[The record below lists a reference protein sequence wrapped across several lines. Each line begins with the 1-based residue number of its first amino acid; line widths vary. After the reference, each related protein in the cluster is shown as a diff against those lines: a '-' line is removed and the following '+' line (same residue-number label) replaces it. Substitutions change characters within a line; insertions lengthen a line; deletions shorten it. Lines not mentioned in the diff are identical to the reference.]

1 MAYHEEDAEALLTS
15 PLLAIDGVPAEEEP
29 AAPAN
34 VKLELRGLLLLS
46 APVMVQLSA
55 QYAVTVVNQYFIGH
69 QGAGPLAAA
78 AIGNTVSARSVDDS
92 GFKGRFEHQARSLQW
107 FNVCWYFLMGVST
120 ALDTLGSQG
129 SVEPNNSTLFVYQAP
144 FDKYLVV
151 CSTRGRQ
158 LECCHIVLCVC
169 H

>member
-15 PLLAIDGVPAEEEP
+15 PLLTTDYADGAPAEEEH

-34 VKLELRGLLLLS
+34 VKLELRGLLSLS

-55 QYAVTVVNQYFIGH
+55 QYGVTVVNQYFIGH
-69 QGAGPLAAA
+69 QGASPLAAA
-78 AIGNTVSARSVDDS
+78 AIGNTVGALTCVDGFLSRDPLSS
-92 GFKGRFEHQARSLQW
+92 GCFSMQW

-129 SVEPNNSTLFVYQAP
+129 TCRHIQHKCSV
-144 FDKYLVV
+144 
-151 CSTRGRQ
+151 
-158 LECCHIVLCVC
+158 
-169 H
+169 